1 MCWMDNRLS
10 QSRLKRNMIFNVQ
23 IETGHVAIH
32 SINLFDILKKVHSL
46 EAISRWWPL
55 QIPIS

>member
-1 MCWMDNRLS
+1 MDNKLS
-10 QSRLKRNMIFNVQ
+10 RSRLKRNMIFNVQ

-46 EAISRWWPL
+46 EAISR
-55 QIPIS
+55 